1 MMTVD
6 TRIGTILLS
15 LRDIP
20 ARLLAR
26 TSTCRNLSSVTWLV
40 DLLVWTEPDGIRP
53 RKTADQVRLRDDGL
67 RVHFL
72 ARLCTA

>member
-1 MMTVD
+1 V
-6 TRIGTILLS
+6 LS
-15 LRDIP
+15 LHDIP
-20 ARLLAR
+20 AGLLAR
-26 TSTCRNLSSVTWLV
+26 TSTGSNLSSVTWLA

-72 ARLCTA
+72 ARLSTA